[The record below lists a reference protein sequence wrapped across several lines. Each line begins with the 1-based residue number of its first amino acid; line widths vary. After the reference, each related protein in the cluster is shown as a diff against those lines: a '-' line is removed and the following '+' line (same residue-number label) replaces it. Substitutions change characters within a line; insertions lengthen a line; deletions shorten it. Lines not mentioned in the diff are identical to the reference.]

1 MGHRFFSTH
10 FIFFVYPRLSS
21 TAISRLGLAV
31 SKKIGNAVVRNRIKR
46 LLRECFRLYPEYIP
60 KSVDI
65 VIVPKYHIRLIP
77 ITLSMV
83 IQDIIFISNKVEKF
97 LSTSSI

>member
-1 MGHRFFSTH
+1 M
-10 FIFFVYPRLSS
+10 
-21 TAISRLGLAV
+21 AISRLGLAV

-65 VIVPKYHIRLIP
+65 VIVPKYHIRLVP